1 MKFFSAYIIF
11 ALIVFQFSFVIL
23 KVSSCKPT
31 DKRKSASNQ
40 NLSNIYKSEQDIL
53 HPKYAIFHRS
63 NTVSELYFK
72 INSKELLY
80 SKQISS
86 ENYTAR
92 FAIHYRLISS
102 YETRDLIDSATVYM
116 SDVYSKNQKD
126 IIGKTDFNATFT
138 NSYLLQV
145 EFTDLNRNITAKN
158 FLNVD
163 KLDHATRQNFLV
175 LSQETKTPLFRDY
188 VEKNERVLIR
198 YRREGTRFFV
208 RYYHREFPLPY
219 PPYSLSNQIPFDYRA
234 DSLFSIMPME
244 NDTMGFI
251 FNKPGFYHIQSDT
264 STKDGLTLF
273 RFNDDFPYIK
283 KPAQLLL
290 PLRYLTSKQEYD
302 AMDSYKNVKTAVDSF
317 WVYAGGSHDRARDL
331 VKKFY
336 NRVQRSNEYFSSYVE
351 GWHTDRG
358 LIYIVYGPPN
368 IVYKNSDSE
377 NWVYGEEKNFN
388 SLTFTF
394 LKVINPFTDN
404 DFRLDR
410 SQVFKTSWY
419 NSVEMWRQG
428 RVMADK

>member
-1 MKFFSAYIIF
+1 
-11 ALIVFQFSFVIL
+11 
-23 KVSSCKPT
+23 
-31 DKRKSASNQ
+31 
-40 NLSNIYKSEQDIL
+40 
-53 HPKYAIFHRS
+53 
-63 NTVSELYFK
+63 
-72 INSKELLY
+72 
-80 SKQISS
+80 
-86 ENYTAR
+86 
-92 FAIHYRLISS
+92 
-102 YETRDLIDSATVYM
+102 
-116 SDVYSKNQKD
+116 
-126 IIGKTDFNATFT
+126 
-138 NSYLLQV
+138 
-145 EFTDLNRNITAKN
+145 
-158 FLNVD
+158 
-163 KLDHATRQNFLV
+163 
-175 LSQETKTPLFRDY
+175 
-188 VEKNERVLIR
+188 
-198 YRREGTRFFV
+198 
-208 RYYHREFPLPY
+208 
-219 PPYSLSNQIPFDYRA
+219 
-234 DSLFSIMPME
+234 MPME

-388 SLTFTF
+388 YLTFTF